1 MTNTEDEPSGLRRA
15 PAGGAW
21 LAAIMIVSWTA
32 GSGTMEMEEGR
43 RGTSFSWNC
52 FDLLVDN
59 SVKETLD
66 EQLLLEKEKQD
77 AVED

>member
-1 MTNTEDEPSGLRRA
+1 MTNTEDVPPGPRRA

-43 RGTSFSWNC
+43 WEPF
-52 FDLLVDN
+52 FFLELLR
-59 SVKETLD
+59 LACR
-66 EQLLLEKEKQD
+66 QLGEGD
-77 AVED
+77 ARRAAAAGEGEARCC